1 MSYLAV
7 WLPQLPW
14 QALRFQGE
22 LPAGPQLVL
31 EAAGLTRQVVAVNPA
46 ALRRG
51 LSAGLSEAQA
61 RLRAPEALA
70 VARSPAAE
78 RQLQAWMQEDL
89 EHSSDRCHWLP
100 PERWLLDLEGM
111 GLLGSPAQIART
123 LRARLRARGLQ
134 PALGVAATRTAA
146 LLAASGGGL
155 WVIADPDP
163 APALAALPLEALRAL
178 QGCGMVGAGPSAPA
192 ARVPLVSRPAVTA
205 RGGVLAPTRG
215 PHGPKSALRLAGA
228 APNSLPGG
236 GPPCGIT
243 TTPEPEAG
251 SGDPG
256 SQPFAPILPAGKA
269 ARPPRADAEALLDLF
284 ARWGLRSLGEVAAL
298 PPRALAERLG
308 RAGLA
313 CQRWARGQDQGLL
326 LPAPPPEPPCELR
339 QEFEPA
345 LEGYLPLLPWLE
357 QKLGQHCAALERAD
371 RALAAA
377 ALELGLQSGSPW
389 RWEQRWTLPHRDARR
404 LLRQLET
411 SLAMQPP
418 AAPIAA
424 ATLRLVGAKP
434 RRTQTGLF
442 GDPAGQSQR
451 LGRLLARL
459 RELLDDPEGQRCG
472 AARLQDLHRDDAFV
486 VVPYQPSGSDAS
498 DAYEVAAPAPPEA
511 VPCLRV
517 ARPPARIQLELRRL
531 PAPDGVARPEGALC
545 HLPRRPPERVLRAA
559 GPWRSS
565 GEWWTDGAWSRDEWD
580 VELAHQQRFRLLYDR
595 RARAWF
601 LLGEYD

>member
-22 LPAGPQLVL
+22 IPAAPQLVV
-31 EAAGLTRQVVAVNPA
+31 EVVGLTRHVVAASPA
-46 ALRRG
+46 ALQCG
-51 LSAGLSEAQA
+51 VSAGLSEAQA

-70 VARSPAAE
+70 VERSPAAE
-78 RQLQAWMQEDL
+78 RQLQAWMREEL
-89 EHSSDRCHWLP
+89 EHTSDRCHWLP
-100 PERWLLDLEGM
+100 PERWLLDLAGM
-111 GLLGSPAQIART
+111 GLLGSPGQIAHALRT
-123 LRARLRARGLQ
+123 RLRARGLR

-146 LLAASGGGL
+146 LLAAGAGGGL
-155 WVIADPDP
+155 RVIAAEDPS
-163 APALAALPLEALRAL
+163 PALAALPLGALRAL
-178 QGCGMVGAGPSAPA
+178 QGCGANTEGLDS
-192 ARVPLVSRPAVTA
+192 
-205 RGGVLAPTRG
+205 
-215 PHGPKSALRLAGA
+215 
-228 APNSLPGG
+228 
-236 GPPCGIT
+236 
-243 TTPEPEAG
+243 
-251 SGDPG
+251 
-256 SQPFAPILPAGKA
+256 KA
-269 ARPPRADAEALLDLF
+269 MDTEGLLDRF
-284 ARWGLRSLGEVAAL
+284 ARWGLRTLGEVAAL

-326 LPAPPPEPPCELR
+326 LPAPPSEPPCELR

-389 RWEQRWTLPHRDARR
+389 QWEQRWMLPHRDARR

-434 RRTQTGLF
+434 RRTQTGFF
-442 GDPAGQSQR
+442 GDPVGESQR
-451 LGRLLARL
+451 LERLLARL

-472 AARLQDLHRDDAFV
+472 AAHLQDLHRDDAFV
-486 VVPYQPSGSDAS
+486 VVPYQPSDSSNG
-498 DAYEVAAPAPPEA
+498 AAGEAPPPDA

-517 ARPPARIQLELRRL
+517 ARPPPRIQLELRRL

-545 HLPRRPPERVLRAA
+545 HLPRRPPARVLRAA

-580 VELAHQQRFRLLYDR
+580 VELASHQRLRLLYDR